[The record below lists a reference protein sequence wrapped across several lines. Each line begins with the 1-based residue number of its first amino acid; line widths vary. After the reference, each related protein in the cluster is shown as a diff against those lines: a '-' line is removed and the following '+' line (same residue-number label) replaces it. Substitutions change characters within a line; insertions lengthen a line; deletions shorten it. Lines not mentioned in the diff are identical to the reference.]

1 MNKLR
6 ILMLTTDLGNGGAEK
21 VFHQHAADFAQY
33 AEVEEVVYDR
43 DQGERVYD
51 SGLPLHD
58 LKRSDFWSRLG
69 PFGRL
74 VSRSISLRNLVATGK
89 FHVVISHMDGA
100 NWVNV
105 LSRSSARKILVVH
118 GTVLHDRNVSNFR
131 QWLRMKVIFPWIYNQ
146 ADCTVAVSEG
156 IARELRTLGKVHN
169 VHAIPNYFE
178 LGLIRRL
185 AESPLAASI
194 EKIFVKPPILVSSG
208 RLAKEKRQSALLDML
223 AILRQNGSS
232 ARLIVLGDGE
242 LRESLLLHCAELG
255 LTAWAA
261 WEADKPCGDQFDVYF
276 MGYVPNPYQYLSRS
290 TLFLFP
296 SAWEGFPLALCEAMI
311 LGLPVLSADCPTGPR
326 EIIAPGTV
334 RDSYDLRSAEF
345 TDRGALLP
353 MINSQDDLLVWVNAI
368 NRLITDGC
376 LRSNFGENG
385 IKSMGMFDHSVVK
398 DKWANLLSAVLR

>member
-1 MNKLR
+1 
-6 ILMLTTDLGNGGAEK
+6 MLTTDLGNGGAEK

-43 DQGERVYD
+43 GQGERVYD
-51 SGLPLHD
+51 SELPLHD

-74 VSRSISLRNLVATGK
+74 VSRAISLRNLVAAGK

-131 QWLRMKVIFPWIYNQ
+131 QWLRLKVIFPWVYNQ

-156 IARELRTLGKVHN
+156 IARELRTLGN
-169 VHAIPNYFE
+169 VRNVRAIPNYFDQDS
-178 LGLIRRL
+178 IRRK
-185 AESPLAASI
+185 AESPLSASI
-194 EKIFVKPPILVSSG
+194 EAIFAKPPILVTSG

-223 AILRQNGSS
+223 AILRQKGSS

-242 LRESLLLHCAELG
+242 LRESLLRQCAELG
-255 LTAWAA
+255 LSAWAA
-261 WEADKPCGDQFDVYF
+261 WESEKPCSASFDVYF
-276 MGYVPNPYQYLSRS
+276 LGYVHNPYQYIARS

-296 SAWEGFPLALCEAMI
+296 SAWEGFPLSLCEAMI

-326 EIIAPGTV
+326 EIIAPGTT
-334 RDSYDLRSAEF
+334 RDSYDLQCAEF
-345 TDRGALLP
+345 TERGVLLP
-353 MINSQDDLLVWVNAI
+353 IIRSETDLGTWINALEVMISDPSLRERIGSLGQKAISKLDRSVAQPNWRDLISKL
-368 NRLITDGC
+368 
-376 LRSNFGENG
+376 
-385 IKSMGMFDHSVVK
+385 
-398 DKWANLLSAVLR
+398 